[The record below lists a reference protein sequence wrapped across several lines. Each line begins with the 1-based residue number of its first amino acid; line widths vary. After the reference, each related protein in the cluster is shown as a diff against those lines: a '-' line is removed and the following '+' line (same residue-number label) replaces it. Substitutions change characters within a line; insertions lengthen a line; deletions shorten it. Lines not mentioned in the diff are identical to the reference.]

1 MSTNRLLFKL
11 AKQSFGLMFL
21 SGTLAFSSALFNGV
35 GITLVIPLVLNFL
48 GLSITQSAD
57 LPPILDSLFSLFD
70 GVPDGYRSIAMVGT
84 VVIMILLKNLANYAS
99 AITSGVLGR
108 NFSSRMRLDGF
119 RLLLDVD
126 IAYFAERRLGE
137 LMNSINGEVN
147 RVSAAIRTLVNITVS
162 SITILV
168 FANILLL
175 ISWRL
180 TLIAVVS
187 LSTVAIINQ
196 FLIKY
201 SKAAGQKLS
210 FYSGALSSKAIEVL
224 SGIRLV
230 KSVANE
236 EAEYKTLK
244 RLIEEREKAAYHSQ
258 LVFASV
264 GPLNEV
270 ISTLA
275 LIFLIFMGRIIFAG
289 QIDAFSSII
298 LTYLFIMTRMLPFIS
313 QLNSARNQLANSA
326 ASIDIL
332 EDFLDIENKPIM
344 ASGNVGFKGLEREI
358 QFSNLWFRYPNSDR
372 WTLQDID
379 IALPKGQTLA
389 LVGSSGAGKST
400 MADLLARFYE
410 PDKGSVKI
418 DGVDLKDMDLHQ
430 YRSRIGI
437 VSQDTF
443 LFNATVSDNIRYGCP
458 DATDEAVYQAAQR
471 ANAAEFIK
479 NLEEGFSTQIGDRGV
494 MLSGGQRQRLAIA
507 RALLQDP
514 EILILD
520 EATSAL
526 DTVSERLVQEAL
538 ENLSQER
545 TTLVIAHRLSTVQK
559 AHQIAVLDRGK
570 IVEVGN
576 HKELLEKEGY
586 YAKLYEMQFSDIPK
600 SKPTYFPE
608 ENQNHRKDF
617 RRSSYEIRSQLSGM
631 LGALGLLDEN
641 FTDESED
648 YEELT
653 SQAYQSILNVLQS
666 LEQLE
671 RQILSTKS

>member
-48 GLSITQSAD
+48 GLSIAQSAD

-244 RLIEEREKAAYHSQ
+244 RLIEEREKAAYRSQ

-418 DGVDLKDMDLHQ
+418 
-430 YRSRIGI
+430 
-437 VSQDTF
+437 
-443 LFNATVSDNIRYGCP
+443 
-458 DATDEAVYQAAQR
+458 
-471 ANAAEFIK
+471 
-479 NLEEGFSTQIGDRGV
+479 
-494 MLSGGQRQRLAIA
+494 
-507 RALLQDP
+507 
-514 EILILD
+514 
-520 EATSAL
+520 
-526 DTVSERLVQEAL
+526 
-538 ENLSQER
+538 
-545 TTLVIAHRLSTVQK
+545 
-559 AHQIAVLDRGK
+559 
-570 IVEVGN
+570 
-576 HKELLEKEGY
+576 
-586 YAKLYEMQFSDIPK
+586 
-600 SKPTYFPE
+600 
-608 ENQNHRKDF
+608 
-617 RRSSYEIRSQLSGM
+617 
-631 LGALGLLDEN
+631 
-641 FTDESED
+641 
-648 YEELT
+648 
-653 SQAYQSILNVLQS
+653 
-666 LEQLE
+666 
-671 RQILSTKS
+671 